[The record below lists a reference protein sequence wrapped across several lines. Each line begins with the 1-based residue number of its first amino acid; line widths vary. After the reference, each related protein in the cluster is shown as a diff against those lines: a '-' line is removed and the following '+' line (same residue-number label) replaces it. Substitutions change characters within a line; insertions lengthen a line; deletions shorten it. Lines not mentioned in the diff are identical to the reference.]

1 MIATLVAFAVLLA
14 LVFLGAPLGFT
25 MMLVGFA
32 GFGLVRGWPAS
43 LEMTG
48 QIVTN
53 SAMSY
58 EFSVIPLFLLMGNLI
73 YRAELSTE
81 LYKTCFAWLGA
92 RRGGLAM
99 ATIAASGLFS
109 SVCGTSVATAA
120 TMARVAMPEMRRYK
134 YADSLASGSVAAGGT
149 LGILIPPSVP
159 LLLYEILT
167 EKSIGKLF
175 IAGIVPGVL
184 GVIGYIIAIH
194 IVVRRWPELGP
205 PGPRLGWSER
215 FRSLGQIWSVG
226 LLFMVVLGGIYLGVF
241 TPTEAGAIGAAGALA
256 IAVGR
261 RRLSFEHFLS
271 ALFDATRTT
280 VMLLVVGFGA
290 LVFANLVEVSGAPR
304 EFVNWIEASH
314 FSPMMVIITI
324 VVFYILMGC
333 VFEAISMILLTIP
346 IFEPLVESLGFNPI
360 WFGIVV
366 VVSAEIGMLTPPIG
380 LNVFVL
386 KSVTEDISL
395 GTIYRG
401 VTPFWMVD
409 ILRLAIVVFVPAL
422 VLFLPQMMH

>member
-1 MIATLVAFAVLLA
+1 MLLA

-25 MMLVGFA
+25 MMLMGFRGSAWSAA
-32 GFGLVRGWPAS
+32 GRPGCD
-43 LEMTG
+43 EMTG

-58 EFSVIPLFLLMGNLI
+58 EFSVIPLFLLMGNLVS
-73 YRAELSTE
+73 RAELSTE
-81 LYKTCFAWLGA
+81 LYRTCFAWLGA
-92 RRGGLAM
+92 PARRTGDGHDRRLGVVQLCVWHVGRHGGSRG
-99 ATIAASGLFS
+99 ASGDAGNAPLRI
-109 SVCGTSVATAA
+109 AN
-120 TMARVAMPEMRRYK
+120 
-134 YADSLASGSVAAGGT
+134 SLASGSVAAGGT
-149 LGILIPPSVP
+149 LGILIPAGVP
-159 LLLYEILT
+159 LLLYEMLT

-324 VVFYILMGC
+324 VGFYILMGC

-409 ILRLAIVVFVPAL
+409 VCGAPSSYSFR
-422 VLFLPQMMH
+422 HWCCSCRR